1 MEKLNKLKLLCNRI
15 YHLSFCEYFSK
26 SINFKFEQDIYR
38 WDLINKI
45 INKNKFTSYLE
56 IGCDDNKCFD
66 RINIKNKIG
75 VDPVSGGNLRITSD
89 NFFIDNK
96 KKFDLIF
103 IDGLHTY
110 EQVKKDI
117 INSINSINDNGYI
130 LVHDCLPSRLSHQA
144 IPRYKGNWNGEV
156 WKAIVEFRTKKEFNI
171 FVCLI
176 DTGIAV
182 IKKQTN
188 EDPLLYADLN
198 FKKLKFEFFFNNY
211 QKLMRLISWKDF
223 NTTL

>member
-1 MEKLNKLKLLCNRI
+1 MEKLNKLKLFANRV
-15 YHLSFCEYFSK
+15 YHLFFCEYFNK
-26 SINFKFEQDIYR
+26 SINFRFEQDIYR

-56 IGCDDNKCFD
+56 IGCDDNTCFD
-66 RINIKNKIG
+66 RISIKNKIG

-117 INSINSINDNGYI
+117 SNSINSLNDNGYI
-130 LVHDCLPSRLSHQA
+130 LVHDCLPSRISHQA
-144 IPRYKGNWNGEV
+144 IPRYKGYWNGEV
-156 WKAIVEFRTKKEFNI
+156 WKAIVEFRTKKEINI
-171 FVCLI
+171 ITCLI

-182 IKKQTN
+182 IKKKTN
-188 EDPLLYADLN
+188 EDLLPYADFN

-223 NTTL
+223 NTIL

>member
-1 MEKLNKLKLLCNRI
+1 MEKLNKLKLFSNRV
-15 YHLSFCEYFSK
+15 YHLFFCEYFNK

-66 RINIKNKIG
+66 KISIKNKIG

-103 IDGLHTY
+103 IDCLHTY

-130 LVHDCLPSRLSHQA
+130 LVHDCLPSRISHQA
-144 IPRYKGNWNGEV
+144 IPRYKNNWNGEV
-156 WKAIVEFRTKKEFNI
+156 WKAIVEFRTKKEINI

>member
-1 MEKLNKLKLLCNRI
+1 MEKLNKLKLFANRV
-15 YHLSFCEYFSK
+15 YHLFFCEYFNK
-26 SINFKFEQDIYR
+26 SINFRFEKDIYR

-130 LVHDCLPSRLSHQA
+130 LVHDCLPSRISHQA
-144 IPRYKGNWNGEV
+144 IPRYKNNWNGEV
-156 WKAIVEFRTKKEFNI
+156 WKAIVEFRTKKEINI

-188 EDPLLYADLN
+188 EDPFLYADLN
-198 FKKLKFEFFFNNY
+198 FKKLKFKFFFNNY

-223 NTTL
+223 NATL